1 MEKKILTVITILFF
15 MTMMIFTFVSRHTAI
30 ALLPEVKTMR
40 PTADGMLDKGAVN
53 TDETGGSY
61 VLAVMEEDSILGRV
75 NVVSKVAVAVE
86 KEKEDMVKI
95 KDITEYSN
103 FEFVIETSEE
113 ISDGDRVRRE

>member
-15 MTMMIFTFVSRHTAI
+15 MTMIIFTFVSRHTAI

-40 PTADGMLDKGAVN
+40 PTVDGMLTKSAVN
-53 TDETGGSY
+53 TDETEGSY

-75 NVVSKVAVAVE
+75 SVVNKVPVVVE
-86 KEKEDMVKI
+86 KEKRDMVVI
-95 KDITEYSN
+95 KDLTDYSN
-103 FEFVIETSEE
+103 FEFVIATSEA